1 MLFTAICVYEVYVG
15 PPEIEVVIL
24 LKMSPLYSVS

>member
-1 MLFTAICVYEVYVG
+1 VYEVYVG

-24 LKMSPLYSVS
+24 LKVSPLYSVS